1 MQTRRSSSPISRKIT
16 RVKLPTVAYK
26 SKSKQLLDEV
36 VAAVASSCIYSSI
49 KEAHSTEEF
58 KILVECSN
66 DNDLN
71 TVRFCVTQIKEQIKN
86 KQLTEKV
93 VNVLQHASNGNGKM
107 LRLMNGDLVRLSPVN
122 AKAITQVH
130 DQLSETNQTLLR
142 TMMIES
148 KHCHDAVVDFCN
160 ERIKE

>member
-1 MQTRRSSSPISRKIT
+1 M
-16 RVKLPTVAYK
+16 PTVAYK